1 MSPEKWEGW
10 ADQRALDTSS
20 NAPPAPRAVAFPM
33 WNWPFPAKRGTS
45 RHCEGTFPLWKHH
58 HNQERANTKHWLKEM
73 TPQKFLGPAGQGR
86 WSRAAQHWWNH
97 TWSTTSSSGLQS
109 TRLIWIYWSKSKDG
123 LWKLRDERFL
133 CTMRGWGCWNCFVW
147 RTEAG
152 EDPTPVNTG
161 WEGVKKT
168 QVNSS
173 WWCPGK
179 GQEEWEQI

>member
-1 MSPEKWEGW
+1 MRELGW
-10 ADQRALDTSS
+10 SKGFWHFLKRSS
-20 NAPPAPRAVAFPM
+20 SSMCCCIPYVELTFPSQKGHTQTLWGHVPTLKAPPRPRESQHQALAQ
-33 WNWPFPAKRGTS
+33 GDD
-45 RHCEGTFPLWKHH
+45 
-58 HNQERANTKHWLKEM
+58 
-73 TPQKFLGPAGQGR
+73 PQKFLGPAGQGR
-86 WSRAAQHWWNH
+86 WSHAAQHWWNH

-109 TRLIWIYWSKSKDG
+109 TRLIRIYWSKSKDG